1 VANMLAAAREEL
13 RLQLV
18 AAGMTVYDYIPERI
32 TPPVAVIEP
41 GGTYVAGGQT
51 FCEFEVGL
59 QVILLASTATNE
71 VATSELDQYICD
83 VLDQVDTFDLEAV
96 AQPSAFEVSN
106 ATYLGT
112 RISFT
117 VNKDLTT

>member
-1 VANMLAAAREEL
+1 MLAAAREEL

-51 FCEFEVGL
+51 FCEFEVGM
-59 QVILLASTATNE
+59 QVVLLASTATNE

-83 VLDQVDTFDLEAV
+83 VLDQVDTFDLVAV
-96 AQPSAFEVSN
+96 AQPSGFEVSN